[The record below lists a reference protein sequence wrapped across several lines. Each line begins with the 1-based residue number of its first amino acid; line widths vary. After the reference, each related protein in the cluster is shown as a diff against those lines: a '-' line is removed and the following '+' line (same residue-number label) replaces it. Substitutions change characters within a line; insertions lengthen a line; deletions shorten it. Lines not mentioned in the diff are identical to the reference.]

1 MLAVRSAMDHLSP
14 EQNVGCSPPSN
25 AEAETPSRR
34 PGTVRFVC
42 LVSQHHGRES
52 WYHQPSGSHVFSR
65 FRPEYANHTSFLRV
79 VVLCENKNVPIT
91 PVHSAAPRPRP
102 TSAVSKVSTTD
113 TPEERGTTDVS
124 DVDLGPCLKELMSR
138 QSWWS
143 VCQTASCSL

>member
-25 AEAETPSRR
+25 AEAETPSRH

-65 FRPEYANHTSFLRV
+65 FRHECASRTSFLRI
-79 VVLCENKNVPIT
+79 VVLRENEAMLIT
-91 PVHSAAPRPRP
+91 PVHSSAPR
-102 TSAVSKVSTTD
+102 
-113 TPEERGTTDVS
+113 
-124 DVDLGPCLKELMSR
+124 
-138 QSWWS
+138 
-143 VCQTASCSL
+143 